1 MPATPIF
8 LYNVGDSYNKT
19 CLIDTILIK
28 GTTAVTDVFT
38 LVDPTDSTKIIFDG
52 NGSTLTFAMY
62 PFPTGIQAPNGF
74 KLQFKTIGSVCVY
87 IR

>member
-1 MPATPIF
+1 MPTTPIF

-28 GTTAVTDVFT
+28 GSTGVGDIFT
-38 LVDPTDSTKIIFDG
+38 LVDPTDASKIIFDS
-52 NGSTLTFAMY
+52 NGATLSPPVY
-62 PFPTGIQAPNGF
+62 NFPTGVQAPNGF